1 MIRVHIICEGQTEES
16 FVSDVLVPHCS
27 QKGIA
32 LYPSLIGKPG
42 HKGGN
47 FKIERLLDDVRNRL
61 KGDTRAY
68 CTTMFDYYGLPSSF
82 PGKATSTA
90 GTTAEEK
97 SKRLCQELA
106 QVIESRLGQSIS
118 ERFIPS
124 VQMHEFEGLLF
135 SDPIMFAKSID
146 RPAIAS
152 DLLAIRDSFASPEQ
166 INDSPITAPS
176 KRISTLIPDYQKP
189 LMGTIGILGISLP
202 VLRRECQLFDSW
214 LRRLEQLSS

>member
-47 FKIERLLDDVRNRL
+47 
-61 KGDTRAY
+61 
-68 CTTMFDYYGLPSSF
+68 
-82 PGKATSTA
+82 
-90 GTTAEEK
+90 
-97 SKRLCQELA
+97 
-106 QVIESRLGQSIS
+106 
-118 ERFIPS
+118 
-124 VQMHEFEGLLF
+124 
-135 SDPIMFAKSID
+135 
-146 RPAIAS
+146 
-152 DLLAIRDSFASPEQ
+152 
-166 INDSPITAPS
+166 
-176 KRISTLIPDYQKP
+176 IPDYQKP